1 MWGGPLLLL
10 LWQEFDKKSL
20 YTRRTVSN
28 KFAFSEK
35 DTEAINQHKLMEIIM
50 ISQISNLE

>member
-1 MWGGPLLLL
+1 M
-10 LWQEFDKKSL
+10 
-20 YTRRTVSN
+20 SN

-35 DTEAINQHKLMEIIM
+35 DTEAIDQHKLMEIII